1 MTTLDLPL
9 RYYWL
14 PTPADVP
21 GDEHNYAHD
30 EKEFS
35 IPTPQAA
42 VVVVDAWDFH
52 YLQSHFT
59 RTSEICRR
67 KIAPV
72 LAAARRTGVAIV
84 HAPGDDV
91 ARRFPQWVRYAGETE
106 FSAPTQGEPDWPPRE
121 FRRREGRY
129 AALARPDSPAI
140 ETTHQQRAERM
151 IDATVAPEPNDF
163 VIATGHQLQRL
174 CRDRRIMYLFYCGFA
189 TNMCIPNKPYGMK
202 EFVSRGYHLTLL
214 RDCTTAVE
222 GHDTV
227 DVQRGTAQAIRELE
241 FGGTFTT
248 TSNVF
253 IRACRT
259 AIAQEQAAVA
269 EPVAV

>member
-1 MTTLDLPL
+1 MTTLDLSL

-14 PTPADVP
+14 LTPADVP
-21 GDEHNYAHD
+21 GDEHNYAHH
-30 EKEFS
+30 EQAFS
-35 IPTPQAA
+35 IPTAQAA

-52 YLQSHFT
+52 FLRSHLA
-59 RTSEICRR
+59 RTSELCRR

-72 LAAARRTGVAIV
+72 LAAARRAGVTIV

-106 FSAPTQGEPDWPPRE
+106 FSAPAQEEPDWPLRE
-121 FRRREGRY
+121 FRRREGHY

-140 ETTHQQRAERM
+140 EATHQRRAERM
-151 IDATVAPEPNDF
+151 IDSAVAPEPDDF
-163 VIATGHQLQRL
+163 VIATGHQLHRL

-189 TNMCIPNKPYGMK
+189 TNMCVPNKPYGMK
-202 EFVSRGYHLTLL
+202 EFASRGYHLTLL

-227 DVQRGTAQAIRELE
+227 DMQRGTAQAIRELE

-248 TSNVF
+248 TSDVF

-259 AIAQEQAAVA
+259 AIAQEPAAA
-269 EPVAV
+269 KEPAVV